1 MLSFQKIYI
10 ISWDRIFSWYSVSKY
25 MKSQNGNPLKNNSFL
40 DIFSV
45 RLQDRS
51 FKIYWQIE
59 VFWIWTRTCLIRWR
73 GCIFFFFFAS
83 GPQLSR
89 HSTRVKKWK
98 NSAIKSVVLHD
109 YLKWVLKN
117 FFGKFW
123 FFAIYESFPFENI
136 SKTSGL
142 KSLRANSKKVLYIHR

>member
-45 RLQDRS
+45 ILQDRS

-98 NSAIKSVVLHD
+98 NSLNKICGFARLPQMSFKEFFREILILC
-109 YLKWVLKN
+109 YLWELSIWKYFKN
-117 FFGKFW
+117 QWIEVFEGKLQ
-123 FFAIYESFPFENI
+123 ESF
-136 SKTSGL
+136 
-142 KSLRANSKKVLYIHR
+142 IHT

>member
-45 RLQDRS
+45 MLQDRS

-73 GCIFFFFFAS
+73 GCIFFLAS
-83 GPQLSR
+83 GPQLSI

-109 YLKWVLKN
+109 YLKWVLKSFREILILCYLWELSIWKYFKN
-117 FFGKFW
+117 QWIEVFEGKLQ
-123 FFAIYESFPFENI
+123 ESF
-136 SKTSGL
+136 
-142 KSLRANSKKVLYIHR
+142 IHT